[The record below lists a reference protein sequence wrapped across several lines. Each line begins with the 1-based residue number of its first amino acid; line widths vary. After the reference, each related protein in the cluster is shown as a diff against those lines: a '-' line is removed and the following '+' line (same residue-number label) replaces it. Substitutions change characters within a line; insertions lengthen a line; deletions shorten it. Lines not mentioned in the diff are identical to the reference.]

1 TTSNTSVVSPQCYN
15 YTLINDPTRSVN
27 VTTGSTCDQSL
38 FNSSAM
44 WVRFV
49 GVGGTQ
55 IPTSPVGISRCGTSA
70 TGWYSGQM
78 PTGVNTTINGTVCY
92 NYASN
97 NCHWS
102 NSISVTNC
110 GSYYV
115 YELSAPPD
123 CDLRYCTDIPDDW
136 ITDTTI
142 TPIEGK

>member
-1 TTSNTSVVSPQCYN
+1 
-15 YTLINDPTRSVN
+15 INDPTRTVN
-27 VTTGSTCDQSL
+27 VTTGSSTCDQSL
-38 FNSSAM
+38 FSSGTR

-55 IPTSPVGISRCGTSA
+55 IPTSPVAMDRCNASA

-78 PTGVNTTINGTVCY
+78 PVGVDTTINGTVCF
-92 NYASN
+92 NFAPH
-97 NCHWS
+97 NCYW
-102 NSISVTNC
+102 NSSIAVTNC

-115 YELSAPPD
+115 YQLDAPPT
-123 CDLRYCTDIPDDW
+123 CDLRYCTDMPGVL